1 MLEILWEPG
10 SQVPSEFTAQ
20 SLTEDEL
27 SWKTTFDSWFVNYGN
42 LGASIFII
50 RGEGG
55 GGPKRG

>member
-27 SWKTTFDSWFVNYGN
+27 SQHLT
-42 LGASIFII
+42 LGLLTMAIWGLQFLL
-50 RGEGG
+50 
-55 GGPKRG
+55 